1 MNYSTTDIIEM
12 VENDW
17 DIGGE
22 VVCEYSDDEFDEFD
36 VEDEGENVEDIT
48 EVEDHERYCYDYK

>member
-1 MNYSTTDIIEM
+1 MNYSTADIIEM

-22 VVCEYSDDEFDEFD
+22 VVREYSDDEFD
-36 VEDEGENVEDIT
+36 VEDEDENVEDIV
-48 EVEDHERYCYDYK
+48 EVEDDERYCYDYK

>member
-1 MNYSTTDIIEM
+1 MNYSTADIIEM

-22 VVCEYSDDEFDEFD
+22 VVCEYSDDEFD
-36 VEDEGENVEDIT
+36 VEDEDEIVEDIT

>member
-1 MNYSTTDIIEM
+1 MNYSAADIIEM

-22 VVCEYSDDEFDEFD
+22 VVCEYSNDEFD
-36 VEDEGENVEDIT
+36 VDADVED
-48 EVEDHERYCYDYK
+48 DERYCYDYKYY